1 MMPEEIEGRNA
12 MEDDLVEQ
20 KDVELVEQTN
30 LYP

>member
-1 MMPEEIEGRNA
+1 MMPKEIKGRDA

-20 KDVELVEQTN
+20 EDIKLVEQTN